1 MNLRRLIAAPLAAA
15 LVALTPLT
23 GVAATRWFSDA
34 HGDVASSVDV
44 HRVRLINGTATAPAV
59 RVTVVQRELR
69 AGDGFDV
76 WVDTDPGDA
85 GPEYRASWFANSD
98 SLGLSQVESFAD
110 PGVVVSCHAFR
121 VRSAQDDAGERS
133 HVLMPRPCLGNPD
146 EVRVSVRAQR
156 LVGQHVVKDW
166 APSVLHFYAWVA
178 RS

>member
-1 MNLRRLIAAPLAAA
+1 MAAA
-15 LVALTPLT
+15 LVALTPLS

-34 HGDVASSVDV
+34 HGDVASSVDI
-44 HRVRLINGTATAPAV
+44 HRVRLINGTQTAAAV

-85 GPEYRASWFANSD
+85 GPEYRATWFANSD
-98 SLGLSQVESFAD
+98 SLGLNQVESFAD
-110 PGVVVSCHAFR
+110 PGVAVDCPFFR
-121 VRSAQDDAGERS
+121 VRSAQDDAGESSYVR
-133 HVLMPRPCLGNPD
+133 MPQRCLGDPD